1 MTKKR
6 IETNRAPAAI
16 GPYCQ
21 AVVAGDWVYCSG
33 QLALDP
39 DEAQMVGGGDIATE
53 TEQVLKNLDAVL
65 EKAGASRGDV
75 VKATVYLDRYGRILE
90 DESGLRRLLRGAR
103 SAGARDGAGRS
114 PAQRREGRNRLHRE
128 GRRLAVERVAQVSR
142 VFAVGAYADHT
153 HRAPKFLFDSS
164 EVPLS
169 GWGELIPRAARG

>member
-21 AVVAGDWVYCSG
+21 AVVAADWVYCSG

-39 DEAQMVGGGDIATE
+39 DEAQMMGGGDIATE

-75 VKATVYLDRYGRILE
+75 VKATVYLTDM
-90 DESGLRRLLRGAR
+90 DEFSKMNQVYA
-103 SAGARDGAGRS
+103 AFF
-114 PAQRREGRNRLHRE
+114 EG
-128 GRRLAVERVAQVSR
+128 
-142 VFAVGAYADHT
+142 
-153 HRAPKFLFDSS
+153 
-164 EVPLS
+164 
-169 GWGELIPRAARG
+169 LIPPARATVQVAALPKEAKVEIDFTARVEG